1 MAAPASTQSAEPQIN
16 APFSKQTNSLMVWLI
31 VPIYLAGEL
40 RSRSEKKR
48 GRGSMKK
55 RGRDGALQSGTRPT
69 DGAFCGARRA
79 PSWCQ
84 VINAARAMAQTDSS
98 PVQGVQ
104 EFVPDKLSMLGL
116 QRIQLNKRSFVL
128 NHPLYPLHSV
138 LLIIF
143 TSGSV
148 EINLY
153 IFSKSLYIRYPD
165 SNKLN
170 MKSSLSFSTFS
181 KMIVHSRLYQS
192 NFSWDVL
199 IK

>member
-1 MAAPASTQSAEPQIN
+1 
-16 APFSKQTNSLMVWLI
+16 
-31 VPIYLAGEL
+31 
-40 RSRSEKKR
+40 
-48 GRGSMKK
+48 
-55 RGRDGALQSGTRPT
+55 
-69 DGAFCGARRA
+69 
-79 PSWCQ
+79 
-84 VINAARAMAQTDSS
+84 MAQTDSS

-104 EFVPDKLSMLGL
+104 EFVPDKLAMLGL

-128 NHPLYPLHSV
+128 NHPLYPLHSHKLSV

-181 KMIVHSRLYQS
+181 KMIVHSR
-192 NFSWDVL
+192 
-199 IK
+199 